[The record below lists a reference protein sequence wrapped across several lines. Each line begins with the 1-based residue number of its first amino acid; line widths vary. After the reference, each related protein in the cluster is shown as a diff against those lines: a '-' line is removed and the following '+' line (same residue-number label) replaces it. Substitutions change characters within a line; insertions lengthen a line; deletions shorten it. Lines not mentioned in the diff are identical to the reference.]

1 MYLVDR
7 LARVAA
13 FLRAAYPAGM
23 PATGYVPLVALLPRR
38 VTEDEIVTLTS
49 ELIARRRWPISNADV
64 GVEITRITHEMP
76 SPEDIERVQ
85 RRIDAMG
92 RSRSHRW

>member
-1 MYLVDR
+1 MYLADR
-7 LARVAA
+7 LARVVA
-13 FLRAAYPAGM
+13 FLRAGYPTGM
-23 PATGYVPLVALLPRR
+23 PATGYMPLVALLPRR

-49 ELIARRRWPISNADV
+49 ELIAHRRWPISNADV
-64 GVEITRITHEMP
+64 GVEITRINHEMP

-92 RSRSHRW
+92 RSRSHLW